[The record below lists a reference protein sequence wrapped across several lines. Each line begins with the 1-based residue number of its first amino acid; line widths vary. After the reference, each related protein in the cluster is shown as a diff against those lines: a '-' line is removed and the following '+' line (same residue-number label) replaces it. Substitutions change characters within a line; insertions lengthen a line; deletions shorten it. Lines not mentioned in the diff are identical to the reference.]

1 MKNLIL
7 VIFVIIINFSCSH
20 TGKIYSTSTDIK
32 QGKLNTYIYEPPTG
46 LLVPEDAMINLLYPP
61 FQIQK
66 VSLLKKDKNFEFTI
80 KVPDSIS
87 FVMMTII
94 DKKRKAIDNNS
105 GKGYVIYFKNKS
117 KEDLE
122 RAKLS
127 KLEYYGLEKYVLKL
141 NSTSD
146 EIISQFDELYSQ
158 NPSLKE
164 DKSYGY
170 YLFLQCEKDMT
181 KFKPDLI
188 NYCERMIKNGDETCL
203 QSASRYYS
211 WLKMND
217 RSDEIDKMTVQKYP
231 KGNLAKENFYND
243 FYHQKDKTEK
253 DILEALNRFS
263 KEFNDSTS
271 SVKDRFY
278 NQLLLLSFVNS
289 DTVNIKKYA
298 SLINNKLEVAYIYNN
313 QAWELSG
320 QDLNSAGKDLPY
332 AERLSKQAV
341 EIIKDKIAHPSENDN
356 IAQLRDSYLMD
367 VDTYALIL
375 YKLKN
380 YDLAFQF
387 QDEISKLDEINPDGK
402 ERLAAYAEKSK
413 GLEFARMYIEKQLN
427 SGVESILMINQLK
440 EIYKRLNL
448 PLNEFNLIKVNQDRL
463 AETRIQDNIKNKLG
477 FVKEIDFTLTNL
489 EGKEVKL
496 SDYKNKL
503 IVLDFWATWCGPC
516 RASFPKMQELVTK
529 FKDKNIEFFFIDV
542 WEKSKPADTKLN
554 VAKFIKENKYNFN
567 VLFDLKDEVVA
578 GYKVNA
584 IPTKILIGKD
594 GNIIAFDSSLEELSA
609 LIDSHI

>member
-1 MKNLIL
+1 
-7 VIFVIIINFSCSH
+7 
-20 TGKIYSTSTDIK
+20 
-32 QGKLNTYIYEPPTG
+32 
-46 LLVPEDAMINLLYPP
+46 
-61 FQIQK
+61 
-66 VSLLKKDKNFEFTI
+66 
-80 KVPDSIS
+80 
-87 FVMMTII
+87 
-94 DKKRKAIDNNS
+94 
-105 GKGYVIYFKNKS
+105 
-117 KEDLE
+117 
-122 RAKLS
+122 
-127 KLEYYGLEKYVLKL
+127 
-141 NSTSD
+141 
-146 EIISQFDELYSQ
+146 
-158 NPSLKE
+158 
-164 DKSYGY
+164 
-170 YLFLQCEKDMT
+170 
-181 KFKPDLI
+181 
-188 NYCERMIKNGDETCL
+188 
-203 QSASRYYS
+203 
-211 WLKMND
+211 
-217 RSDEIDKMTVQKYP
+217 
-231 KGNLAKENFYND
+231 
-243 FYHQKDKTEK
+243 
-253 DILEALNRFS
+253 
-263 KEFNDSTS
+263 
-271 SVKDRFY
+271 
-278 NQLLLLSFVNS
+278 
-289 DTVNIKKYA
+289 
-298 SLINNKLEVAYIYNN
+298 
-313 QAWELSG
+313 
-320 QDLNSAGKDLPY
+320 
-332 AERLSKQAV
+332 
-341 EIIKDKIAHPSENDN
+341 
-356 IAQLRDSYLMD
+356 MD

-448 PLNEFNLIKVNQDRL
+448 PLNGFNLIKVNQDRL